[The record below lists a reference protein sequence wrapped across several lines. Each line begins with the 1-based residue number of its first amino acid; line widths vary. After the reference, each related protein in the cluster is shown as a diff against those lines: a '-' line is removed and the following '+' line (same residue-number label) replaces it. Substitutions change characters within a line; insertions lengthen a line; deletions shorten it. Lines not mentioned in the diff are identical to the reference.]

1 MTQYWCFRVDKWQ
14 SPDFYARQ
22 LRDHGRLRQGWGSR
36 PEHDLRKI
44 VKVKPVPK
52 DQKPNLK
59 MFDQVKKGDIIL
71 VPHIPKWPFVTIA
84 RATEDWNVGYHFEI
98 DGKLGDYGHCFPA
111 EYDTHFERHNAHV
124 RGDLRTTLQCLSR
137 FWSANRYKYS
147 IEQLLGR
154 DPKELTSPQS
164 RNARFNDTVLSVLRG
179 EREQIEDGLL
189 KALSEQFRADEWEEA
204 LKTGLEALFPTYKA
218 KVTGGRG
225 EEKHGT
231 DILLIMPGL
240 LEDYDY
246 GVALQVKDW
255 QGKAWNIR
263 SAIAQIENA
272 EEDWKEIRPDLRIV
286 DKIIVL
292 TEANELP
299 PEAEDEANKKGI
311 TILRS
316 EDLKQL
322 LRKMAFATVIKEGD
336 DK

>member
-1 MTQYWCFRVDKWQ
+1 MTQYWCFRIDTWQ
-14 SPDFYARQ
+14 SPDFYNRQ
-22 LRDHGRLRQGWGSR
+22 LKEHGRLRQGWGWSNDQ
-36 PEHDLRKI
+36 DLRKI
-44 VKVKPVPK
+44 VEPVPK

-59 MFDQVKKGDIIL
+59 MFNQVKQGDIIL
-71 VPHIPKWPFVTIA
+71 VPRIPEWPFVTIA

-98 DGKLGDYGHCFPA
+98 EPELTDFGHCFPA
-111 EYDTHFERHNAHV
+111 EYDTHFDRHDDDV
-124 RGDLRTTLQCLSR
+124 WGDLRATLRCQSR
-137 FWSANRYKYS
+137 FWNANHCKDS
-147 IEQLLGR
+147 IERLLGR

-164 RNARFNDTVLSVLRG
+164 RNARFNDAVRSVLGDNRK
-179 EREQIEDGLL
+179 QIEDALL
-189 KALSEQFRADEWEEA
+189 KALSGQFQAAEWEEA
-204 LKTGLEALFPTYKA
+204 LKTGLEALFPTYKVE
-218 KVTGGRG
+218 VTGGRG

-240 LEDYDY
+240 LEDYY
-246 GVALQVKDW
+246 GIALQVKDW
-255 QGKAWNIR
+255 QGEAWNIR

-299 PEAEDEANKKGI
+299 PDAKDEANKKGI

-316 EDLKQL
+316 EGLKRL